1 MPAASSKAIPT
12 WILVVS
18 YLSAALAFL
27 VAAYLYFSPAD
38 VLENVNLKAR
48 GVSYLTQMWAA
59 RQATLGVLFLYAA
72 GRKSVSLLTAA
83 WLFFGAMNVFD
94 AAIGLARHD
103 NGLTSG
109 AVVMFSIAG
118 GMLFFLRKEGG
129 VLPVEKTAV

>member
-1 MPAASSKAIPT
+1 MPAVAPKSVAT

-18 YLSAALAFL
+18 FLSAALAFL

-48 GVSYLTQMWAA
+48 GFSYLTQMWAA

-83 WLFFGAMNVFD
+83 WLFFGVMNLLD
-94 AAIGLARHD
+94 AAIGVERHD
-103 NGLTSG
+103 RGLTEG
-109 AVVMFSIAG
+109 AVVMCVIAG
-118 GMLFFLRKEGG
+118 VMLYFLYKAGRARPTERMG
-129 VLPVEKTAV
+129 